1 MRSIST
7 FLCCTTYNFFCFSP
21 RTSVPLTHLLEQYKY
36 NTNRT
41 QPNILIMKNLFFAIF
56 ASTILLSCNEEVI
69 NVNGKQDSE
78 TRAFVSTFS
87 FDEVTKPEVW
97 KSFKNVE
104 EMKAACQI
112 PDDILSKM
120 STEELAK
127 VCINYPL
134 YGNYALYNDYE
145 TGIKAVMS
153 GFNGFT
159 ELQKRADAGEKIID
173 CLERYNPANVS
184 STRSRSADFPA
195 LRIDYINKLLELGG
209 FTIQDSIR
217 YKNIML
223 EKEYEL
229 AQIPVPIS
237 DSALDDSFDDE
248 INVENFDLNN
258 IQTIADENNDTT
270 IQTCYGQ
277 IVQVKR
283 PEEMAESKK
292 QYLIEYIRRTYPGVT
307 VLKQPSQKYNCHS
320 YAWNLTEQGLV
331 LCWIDAT
338 IASPNDNISKFWT
351 NDYFGR
357 SSGEATEKVF
367 YYASDHSGVVS
378 NDTSKCISKWG
389 IGPLVRHDLGYG
401 PYENMDKRYYYKGE
415 NCAHGTLENSEMG
428 ILMVGGTVSYGI
440 SKEPPLPPTK
450 FPVREDWVV
459 LDAKGNDV
467 THEEYITI
475 DKTTYNRVRITFN
488 RAGIYEIYYN
498 IYHLSGNKLIQYNT
512 ETYVEL

>member
-1 MRSIST
+1 
-7 FLCCTTYNFFCFSP
+7 
-21 RTSVPLTHLLEQYKY
+21 
-36 NTNRT
+36 
-41 QPNILIMKNLFFAIF
+41 MKNLFFAIF

-184 STRSRSADFPA
+184 STRSRSADFPV

-217 YKNIML
+217 YKNIIL

-237 DSALDDSFDDE
+237 DSALDDSFDDMDD
-248 INVENFDLNN
+248 IYIPN
-258 IQTIADENNDTT
+258 ISTSYRAKEKEKEDTILTY
-270 IQTCYGQ
+270 YGQ
-277 IVQVKR
+277 MVFGKR
-283 PEEMAESKK
+283 NPEMAESV
-292 QYLIEYIRRTYPGVT
+292 QAGLSDYVRANFPNAT
-307 VLKQPSQKYNCHS
+307 VLKKASQLYNCHS
-320 YAWNLTEQGLV
+320 YAWNLSEHGDTI
-331 LCWIDAT
+331 CWINANRT
-338 IASPNDNISKFWT
+338 SENDNIKTYWS
-351 NDYFGR
+351 NDYF
-357 SSGEATEKVF
+357 SKVYEGHPNIKKIF
-367 YYASDHSGVVS
+367 YYQSDHSATTS
-378 NDTSKCISKWG
+378 NVEGMYISKWG
-389 IGPLVRHDLGYG
+389 RGPLVRHAPGYG
-401 PYENMDKRYYYKGE
+401 PYDNMDKRYYYKGE
-415 NCAHGTLENSEMG
+415 SCAYATLENSEMG
-428 ILMVGGTVSYGI
+428 ILKVGGTVSYGI

-450 FPVREDWVV
+450 FPVREEWVV
-459 LDAKGNDV
+459 IDAKGNDV
-467 THEEYITI
+467 THEEYITVDQTI
-475 DKTTYNRVRITFN
+475 YNSASITFN